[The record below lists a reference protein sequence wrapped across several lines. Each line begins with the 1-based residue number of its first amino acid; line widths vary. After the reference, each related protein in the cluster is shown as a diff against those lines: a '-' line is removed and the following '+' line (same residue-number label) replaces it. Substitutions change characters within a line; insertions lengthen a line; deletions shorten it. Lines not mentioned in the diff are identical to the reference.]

1 MNWILIDIGSVQ
13 TKVTL
18 LEKKEVWHN
27 LQTVKTKTTI
37 ESEEKNASAGVNKAI
52 NQILEN
58 NKLTIGDINKV
69 LIGSTAGGGLQMVVA
84 GVVRNMTAESAWRA
98 ALGSGAIVVDII
110 SGGSPVKQPERL
122 AQFKNTRPDIILL
135 AGGTEGG
142 NEKQVLGLA
151 ETINAAN
158 PKTRWGSEYPSVVF
172 AGNSEVREEVKGF
185 LDSKIDVKIAEN
197 IRPELEYEQIDTINE
212 TIQKLY
218 LDKVATNVK
227 GFSDLKEKYHTSI
240 KPIAPNMKLFVDEYS
255 KFNDNNTLIFDIGAF
270 TTDTYSSIE
279 YIRREYKRSVEDG
292 GERINTGVG
301 VVKERKSFT
310 SIAADAG
317 LNYSAPRL
325 VNKVGIGNILKWTDE
340 LNEKDILNAAFTRM
354 INPLSDEIYN
364 DKLSKPLLAA
374 ALQVGFLE
382 QQEIASKL
390 HGVGI
395 VRSMNETFTQEAASE
410 GTLAE
415 WEAFDTVIL
424 TGGAIQSFNEK
435 EAIQIFN
442 DSLQPYGL
450 LNVKLDQKDSL
461 SQMVL
466 NDDLDE
472 DYIAFIDNEFLNLIN
487 IIAPKSIDALLI
499 RKIASIT
506 LEGENETKT
515 VDLTK
520 NKIDFVSIKGDKI
533 KVSIKPHKKV
543 DFGFGLGKPL
553 VKVINN
559 SLYGFILD
567 GRRPINDKFKSIN
580 INDWYG
586 KEFSYLKRGVVN
598 E

>member
-18 LEKKEVWHN
+18 LEKKEVWHT
-27 LQTVKTKTTI
+27 LQIVKTKTTI

-52 NQILEN
+52 NQILED
-58 NKLTIGDINKV
+58 NKLVIEDIKKI

-122 AQFKNTRPDIILL
+122 AQFKNTKPDIILL

-158 PKTRWGSEYPSVVF
+158 PKTRWGNEHPSVVF

-185 LDSKIDVKIAEN
+185 LNSKIDVKIAEN

-218 LDKVATNVK
+218 LDKVATNVS
-227 GFSDLKEKYHTSI
+227 GFSDLREKYNTSV
-240 KPIAPNMKLFVDEYS
+240 KPIAPNMKLFVNEYS
-255 KFNDNNTLIFDIGAF
+255 KLNDINTLIFDVGAF

-279 YIRREYKRSVEDG
+279 YIRREYKRSIEDG

-325 VNKVGIGNILKWTDE
+325 VNKVGIGNILKWTDG

-354 INPLSDEIYN
+354 IKPLSNEIYN

-374 ALQVGFLE
+374 ALRVGFLE

-424 TGGAIQSFNEK
+424 TGGAIQNFSEK

-461 SQMVL
+461 SQLVL

-472 DYIAFIDNEFLNLIN
+472 EYLTFVDNEFLNLIN

-506 LEGENETKT
+506 LEGETETKT

-543 DFGFGLGKPL
+543 DFGFGFGKPF
-553 VKVINN
+553 VKVIDN

-567 GRRPINDKFKSIN
+567 GRRPINDEFKSIN
-580 INDWYG
+580 VNDWYG
-586 KEFSYLKRGVVN
+586 KEFSYLKRGVAN